1 MPDVHVVPEGNLW
14 ACEIDGNVRSTHET
28 QEEAIEQGR
37 FLAEVQDGELVVHA
51 QDGSIRE
58 EDSHGP

>member
-28 QEEAIEQGR
+28 QEEATSRVASWRKSRTASWWFTARAG
-37 FLAEVQDGELVVHA
+37 
-51 QDGSIRE
+51 
-58 EDSHGP
+58 